1 MKTNKLLTIIVALLA
16 TGINTVLAQTA
27 NMQDRAL
34 WGSIATPP
42 SSGAINSGSDY
53 TSANNKVLLTWRM
66 LPGDTE
72 DTAFNL
78 WRKMGDSGNWACVN
92 DAFKQGNK
100 GIKATNYQHAP
111 LGTVTGDI
119 HYRLTYADPSK
130 TGVAMTCDEYI
141 GEYTMKMEQA
151 KAKVPYV
158 SIPLQPT
165 TDCSDYPDIFTYEA
179 NDCSVGDL
187 DGDGQMEIVVK
198 RLLAGGTADDSGSD
212 PRARHTIIWDAY
224 KLDGTLL
231 WRVKSGPNI
240 IVGNSSSVMLGD
252 LDGDGCAEFVLKT
265 GEGTVF
271 GDGKEI
277 GDTDNDGITDYR
289 QNWGGHYTGDKAG
302 KYGGPEYFSVV
313 DGKTGRELARANFI
327 ARGPEGQTPAQWVS
341 NCDANSQSWGDGY
354 WKRANSLRL
363 GLACFTGKG
372 MQIFLGRGVY
382 ARTVVEG
389 WDFKPGTP
397 DGKWQLEGSLT
408 RLWKF
413 DSSVAGGSNKNKDGK
428 PNSAYAGQGNHAFN
442 VADLDGDGL
451 DEVMYGSCA
460 FDHDGTGLW
469 STGLGHGDANHV
481 GVFQKDY
488 EGLQVYHCLES
499 GTTEVALHDA
509 KTGTTIWD
517 VVADAATDQ
526 GRCMVADVDPT
537 SPGCEFWMSG
547 NKLFDQDGT
556 ALYNSE
562 GNRKEESSCN
572 AGIWFDGYLNRQMI
586 NENTINSFSHGRT
599 FTIYRYDIS
608 FNNST
613 KSNPGWYGDMLGDWR
628 EEVIVPSADKLTDIK
643 LFSTWYPT
651 EHRIPWLMTDHTYY
665 MQAIHENVGYN
676 QPTNVGYY
684 LGSDYT
690 SDAEIWAAA
699 AKAQSESTP
708 SAVTVAIGPT
718 GFATYS
724 HALYAL
730 DFSGTAIGLDAYAVM
745 ASGGVLSFEKITGAV
760 PANTGVLLHAPAGDY
775 QIPVA
780 VAGVTPEYNDLVSTN
795 TTLDTETYNY
805 YALAE
810 LTQGV
815 GFKLGSGAVLSS
827 PKANK
832 AYLQVAKG
840 GEEARQFLLNFSSET
855 TGVDRIEN
863 SEFRIENSVFDLQG
877 RKVNAQPN
885 SQFSIFNSQLKRG
898 LSVVRGRKVIVK

>member
-16 TGINTVLAQTA
+16 TGIDTMQAQTA

-34 WGSIATPP
+34 WGSIAANP
-42 SSGAINSGSDY
+42 SSGAINIGEAY

-78 WRKMGDSGNWACVN
+78 WRKMGDNGNWTCVN
-92 DAFKQGNK
+92 DALKQGTK
-100 GIKATNYQHAP
+100 GIKATCYQHAP
-111 LGTVTGDI
+111 LSTITGDL
-119 HYRLTYADPSK
+119 HYRLTYADPTK
-130 TGVAMTCDEYI
+130 KGADMNCDEYI

-158 SIPLQPT
+158 SIKLQAT
-165 TDCSDYPDIFTYEA
+165 DDCSDYPSVFTYAA

-187 DGDGQMEIVVK
+187 DGDGQFEIVVK
-198 RLLAGGTADDSGSD
+198 RELNGGEADGSGSD
-212 PRARHTIIWDAY
+212 PRARHILIWDAY
-224 KLDGTLL
+224 KLDGTML

-277 GDTDNDGITDYR
+277 GDTDNDGQTDYR
-289 QNWGGHYTGDKAG
+289 KNWNGGHYTGDYAG

-327 ARGPEGQTPAQWVS
+327 ARGPEGQTPAQWVANYS
-341 NCDANSQSWGDGY
+341 ANSNSWGDSY
-354 WKRANSLRL
+354 WKRANSLRM

-389 WDFKPGTP
+389 WDFTPNTP
-397 DGKWQLEGSLT
+397 DSQWGLEGSLT

-413 DSSVAGGSNKNKDGK
+413 DSSVSGGHWSIVNGEWKKDGAKNKDGK
-428 PNSAYAGQGNHAFN
+428 ANSAYAGQGNHAFN

-460 FDHDGTGLW
+460 FDNDGTGLW

-488 EGLQVYHCLES
+488 EGLQVFHCLET
-499 GTTEVALHDA
+499 GVTEVALHDA
-509 KTGTTIWD
+509 KTGAVIWD
-517 VVADAATDQ
+517 IVAPEAGDQ
-526 GRCMVADVDPT
+526 GRCMVADVNPN
-537 SPGCEFWMSG
+537 SPGCEFWKYG
-547 NKLFDQDGT
+547 NELFDQNGKPLMNSAGT
-556 ALYNSE
+556 A
-562 GNRKEESSCN
+562 RAEESSCN
-572 AGIWFDGYLNRQMI
+572 AGIWFDGTLNRQMI
-586 NENTINSFSHGRT
+586 NENVINSYSRGRT
-599 FTIYRYDIS
+599 FTIYRYEGQCS

-628 EEVIVPSADKLTDIK
+628 EEFIVPDNTKIDHINI
-643 LFSTWYPT
+643 FSTWYPT

-684 LGSDYT
+684 LTSDYA
-690 SDAEIWAAA
+690 SDTEIWAAA
-699 AKAQSESTP
+699 AKAEADRLAALEQTLTDI
-708 SAVTVAIGPT
+708 SAT
-718 GFATYS
+718 
-724 HALYAL
+724 L
-730 DFSGTAIGLDAYAVM
+730 
-745 ASGGVLSFEKITGAV
+745 
-760 PANTGVLLHAPAGDY
+760 
-775 QIPVA
+775 
-780 VAGVTPEYNDLVSTN
+780 NDKGK
-795 TTLDTETYNY
+795 TLND
-805 YALAE
+805 
-810 LTQGV
+810 
-815 GFKLGSGAVLSS
+815 K
-827 PKANK
+827 
-832 AYLQVAKG
+832 
-840 GEEARQFLLNFSSET
+840 
-855 TGVDRIEN
+855 
-863 SEFRIENSVFDLQG
+863 VFYDLQG
-877 RKVNAQPN
+877 RKIDTPRRDIYIRNG
-885 SQFSIFNSQLKRG
+885 LK
-898 LSVVRGRKVIVK
+898 VVIK